1 MRILV
6 IGGSGHIGTF
16 LVPRLDRAGHDVTV
30 ISRNERRPYALD
42 AAWAKVTVVAADRD
56 AEDAAGT
63 FGRRVR
69 ELDPDV
75 VIDLI
80 GFTPESTAVLVE
92 ALRGRV
98 GHFLHCG
105 TVWIHGPTRV
115 APTTEDEP
123 RRPFGE
129 YGIRKAK
136 IEELLLREA
145 HRSGFPATI
154 LHPGMIVGPGWV
166 PVNPA
171 ANLNLEVFARL
182 ARGDELSLPNLG
194 METLHHVHADDVAQ
208 AFVLAIQNR
217 AAGLGESFNV
227 VSPAALTLRGYAE
240 SMADWFGRPARLTF
254 APWEKWREGVSSA
267 DATATWDHIARS
279 PCHSIEKARRLLGYA
294 PRYTSLEAVRESLTW
309 LIDNGDLPAHDRP
322 GGGFLDGV
330 EKSR

>member
-1 MRILV
+1 
-6 IGGSGHIGTF
+6 
-16 LVPRLDRAGHDVTV
+16 
-30 ISRNERRPYALD
+30 
-42 AAWAKVTVVAADRD
+42 
-56 AEDAAGT
+56 
-63 FGRRVR
+63 
-69 ELDPDV
+69 
-75 VIDLI
+75 
-80 GFTPESTAVLVE
+80 
-92 ALRGRV
+92 
-98 GHFLHCG
+98 
-105 TVWIHGPTRV
+105 
-115 APTTEDEP
+115 
-123 RRPFGE
+123 
-129 YGIRKAK
+129 
-136 IEELLLREA
+136 
-145 HRSGFPATI
+145 
-154 LHPGMIVGPGWV
+154 MIVGPGWV

-240 SMADWFGRPARLTF
+240 SIADWFGRPARLTF

-330 EKSR
+330 EKAR

>member
-16 LVPRLDRAGHDVTV
+16 LVPRLVRAGHDVTV
-30 ISRNERRPYALD
+30 ISRNERRPYKPD
-42 AAWAKVTVVAADRD
+42 TAWEEVAVVVADRD

-63 FGRRVR
+63 FGARVR
-69 ELDPDV
+69 GLEPDV
-75 VIDLI
+75 VVDLI

-92 ALRGRV
+92 SLRGRV

-145 HRSGFPATI
+145 HRSGFPATV

-166 PVNPA
+166 PINPA
-171 ANLNLEVFARL
+171 ANLNLEVFERL

-217 AAGLGESFNV
+217 GACLGESFNV

-240 SMADWFGRPARLTF
+240 FGSPEWFLGRPARLTF
-254 APWEKWREGVSSA
+254 VPWEQWRETVSA
-267 DATATWDHIARS
+267 DDATATWEHIARS
-279 PCHSIEKARRLLGYA
+279 PCHSIEKARRLLRYS
-294 PRYTSLEAVRESLTW
+294 PRYSSLEAVRESLTW
-309 LIDNGDLPAHDRP
+309 LIDHGDLSEPD
-322 GGGFLDGV
+322 
-330 EKSR
+330 